1 MSLPKQRDAH
11 PGLGLNVEFPTAL
24 RELCTDYSQ
33 RMRMIPP
40 GANGPEDRF
49 AFYEMNTLS

>member
-11 PGLGLNVEFPTAL
+11 PGLGLNVEFPTVL

-33 RMRMIPP
+33 HTRMIPP
-40 GANGPEDRF
+40 GANGPENKF
-49 AFYEMNTLS
+49 AFCEMNILS